1 MIRKA
6 HKKGLQGDW
15 IMTDGKKEH
24 RCVVITGS
32 TRGLGLE
39 MAKRF
44 RKKNLNVVINGRDE
58 SRLSGALSILQ
69 RIESKA
75 EVCGVVGDVTESKA
89 MKELLDTAVEHFGR
103 IDIWINNAGT
113 NQPWK
118 ALWEL
123 SEEEIDQ
130 LLRVDLR
137 GAILGTRLAALQMEQ
152 QAEGGMIYNLEG
164 HGSND
169 AMILGL
175 NMYGTCK
182 RALTYFTKA
191 FAKELEERG
200 SKVKIG
206 RLTPGIMVT
215 DFMTHALGG
224 REEIDLPE
232 STKKFYNIMADR
244 PGEVASF
251 FVRKILGNTK
261 NDAHFQW
268 LTTGKVVK
276 RLLKSPWN
284 KRDFFKE

>member
-1 MIRKA
+1 MV
-6 HKKGLQGDW
+6 
-15 IMTDGKKEH
+15 TESKKELK
-24 RCVVITGS
+24 CVVITGS

-58 SRLSGALSILQ
+58 RRLADALRKLR
-69 RIESKA
+69 RIGSEA
-75 EVCGVVGDVTESKA
+75 EVCGVAGDVTESEDLK
-89 MKELLDTAVEHFGR
+89 KLLDTAVERFGHV
-103 IDIWINNAGT
+103 DIWINNAGT

-130 LLRVDLR
+130 ILRIDLR

-152 QAEGGMIYNLEG
+152 QPEGGMIYNLEG
-164 HGSND
+164 YGSND
-169 AMILGL
+169 AMTLGL

-206 RLTPGIMVT
+206 RLSPGIMAT
-215 DFMTHALGG
+215 DFMTQALGG
-224 REEIDLPE
+224 RETIELSE
-232 STKKFYNIMADR
+232 STKKIYNILGDR
-244 PGEVASF
+244 PGVVASY
-251 FVRKILGNTK
+251 FVKEILGNNK
-261 NDAHFQW
+261 NDAHFRW
-268 LTTGKVVK
+268 LTTGKVMT
-276 RLLKSPWN
+276 RFMKSPWN
-284 KRDFFKE
+284 KRDFFKEG

>member
-1 MIRKA
+1 MTERKNE
-6 HKKGLQGDW
+6 HK
-15 IMTDGKKEH
+15 
-24 RCVVITGS
+24 CVVITGS

-58 SRLSGALSILQ
+58 GRLLDAQRKLR
-69 RIESKA
+69 RIESEA
-75 EVCGVVGDVTESKA
+75 EVCSVAGDVTKSEDLK
-89 MKELLDTAVEHFGR
+89 KLLDTAVERFGHV
-103 IDIWINNAGT
+103 DIWINNAGA

-130 LLRVDLR
+130 ILRIDLR

-152 QAEGGMIYNLEG
+152 QPEGGMIYNLEG

-182 RALTYFTKA
+182 RAITYFTKA
-191 FAKELEERG
+191 FAKELEERN

-206 RLTPGIMVT
+206 RLSPGIMAT
-215 DFMTHALGG
+215 DFMTQALGG
-224 REEIDLPE
+224 EEKIDLPE

-244 PGEVASF
+244 PGAVASY
-251 FVRKILGNTK
+251 FVKEILGNTK

-268 LTTGKVVK
+268 LTTGKVMT
-276 RLLKSPWN
+276 RFITSPWR
-284 KRDFFKE
+284 KKEYFKEGDNKE

>member
-1 MIRKA
+1 MTERKNE
-6 HKKGLQGDW
+6 HK
-15 IMTDGKKEH
+15 
-24 RCVVITGS
+24 CVVITGS

-58 SRLSGALSILQ
+58 GRLLDAQRKLR
-69 RIESKA
+69 RIESGA
-75 EVCGVVGDVTESKA
+75 EVCSVAGDVTKSEDLK
-89 MKELLDTAVEHFGR
+89 KLLDTAVERFGHV
-103 IDIWINNAGT
+103 DIWINNAGA

-130 LLRVDLR
+130 ILRIDLR

-152 QAEGGMIYNLEG
+152 QPEGGMIYNLEG
-164 HGSND
+164 YGSND

-182 RALTYFTKA
+182 RAITYFTKA

-206 RLTPGIMVT
+206 RLSPGIMAT
-215 DFMTHALGG
+215 DFVTQALGG
-224 REEIDLPE
+224 EEKIDLPE

-244 PGEVASF
+244 PGVVASY
-251 FVRKILGNTK
+251 FVKKILGNTK
-261 NDAHFQW
+261 NDTHFQW
-268 LTTGKVVK
+268 LTTGKVMT
-276 RLLKSPWN
+276 RFMKSPWN
-284 KRDFFKE
+284 KRDFFKEG